1 MHYLFIFSNDHSVS
15 QKLSILDRRLY
26 ARDMASRPS
35 IFLVSSATLQTSH
48 QPHVHT
54 AYVHIHVTWH
64 AHSSN

>member
-1 MHYLFIFSNDHSVS
+1 MYYLFIFSNDHGVS

-35 IFLVSSATLQTSH
+35 VFLVSSATLQTSH
-48 QPHVHT
+48 QHT